1 MPGFGKVPACH
12 LIGFGPGLEVTLD
25 QELCFSQHINE
36 LALSCYYQLRQLR
49 VISRSLSRDTAVILI
64 QAFVTSRLDH
74 CSLVV
79 PNAHPNHF
87 NHWLYLPSRMVS
99 H

>member
-25 QELCFSQHINE
+25 LELCFSQHINE

-64 QAFVTSRLDH
+64 HAFVTSRLDH
-74 CSLVV
+74 CSLILVG
-79 PNAHPNHF
+79 
-87 NHWLYLPSRMVS
+87 LPQS
-99 H
+99 HLD